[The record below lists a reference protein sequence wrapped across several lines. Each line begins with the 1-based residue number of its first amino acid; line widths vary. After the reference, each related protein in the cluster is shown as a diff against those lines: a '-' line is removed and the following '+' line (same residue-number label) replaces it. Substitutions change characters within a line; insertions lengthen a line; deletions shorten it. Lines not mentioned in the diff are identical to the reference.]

1 MKIIVLIGLIAIL
14 AVVCAVINIVRGEDP
29 EEIIPIEKN
38 PEKIVP
44 IENISYNEQK
54 LLGATELAI
63 KLRGRGMK
71 ILINGKSH
79 VVYTDEILS
88 SALEEIACKLLK

>member
-14 AVVCAVINIVRGEDP
+14 AVVCAVINIAQS
-29 EEIIPIEKN
+29 KAS
-38 PEKIVP
+38 EKIVP